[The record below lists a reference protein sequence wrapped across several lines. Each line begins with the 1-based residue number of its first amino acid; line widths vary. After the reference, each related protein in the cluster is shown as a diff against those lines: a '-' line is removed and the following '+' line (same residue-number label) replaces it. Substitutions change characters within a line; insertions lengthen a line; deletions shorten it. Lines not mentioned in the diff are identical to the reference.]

1 MEALESI
8 VNAIGSSG
16 YFLTVATQMEKM
28 ENKCIRIIQD
38 CEYKTDI
45 CS

>member
-1 MEALESI
+1 MEASESI

-16 YFLTVATQMEKM
+16 YLLTVATQM

-38 CEYKTDI
+38 CEYETDNL
-45 CS
+45 